1 MIYNFQNLLMI
12 YSFQNLGCIIPLP
25 QAAVNA
31 FFTAPLFD
39 PAGITFSTLNLTVL
53 DSGLHRHMA
62 QQ

>member
-1 MIYNFQNLLMI
+1 MIYSFHNLLMIYNFQNLL
-12 YSFQNLGCIIPLP
+12 CIPLP